1 MASGFST
8 LLSQYCSDSSSA
20 DEEEVSGQQG
30 LSTYFSAESSIDDDR
45 NWFSSRWSTA
55 SSQSP
60 SESIYPPQ
68 DESQRLDGGDQSL
81 KQAENDEGRI
91 LHSSRW
97 CTPSS
102 QRPSESS
109 PYQDEPQRLLDGDQS
124 IEQAENEDRK
134 DTEAEKSGHVFGHES
149 PLKDGRSSTSYSLPT
164 SEIPKDTR
172 AFLDEVRK
180 FYTKTVNMER
190 QKDPLKPSTYK
201 RVDERLRC
209 K

>member
-8 LLSQYCSDSSSA
+8 LLSQYCSDSSSEN
-20 DEEEVSGQQG
+20 EEEESGQQG
-30 LSTYFSAESSIDDDR
+30 LSTYFSAESIDDDR
-45 NWFSSRWSTA
+45 TWFSSRWSTA

-68 DESQRLDGGDQSL
+68 DESQRLEGGDQSL

-91 LHSSRW
+91 LPSSRW
-97 CTPSS
+97 CTASS
-102 QRPSESS
+102 QRPSETSL
-109 PYQDEPQRLLDGDQS
+109 YQDEPQRLDGDQS
-124 IEQAENEDRK
+124 IEQAENEDPK
-134 DTEAEKSGHVFGHES
+134 DTEAEKSDVSGHES
-149 PLKDGRSSTSYSLPT
+149 PLKDGRSSTAYSLHA